1 MFIKELFTQPSTAI
15 YHICVKA
22 GGVCFFKGR
31 SVTPMS
37 NLSETYPT
45 KFVIKMSHKICQ
57 TQQGEISK
65 ASIMQK
71 ELYLS
76 E

>member
-45 KFVIKMSHKICQ
+45 KFVKNESQNMPNS
-57 TQQGEISK
+57 TRRN
-65 ASIMQK
+65 
-71 ELYLS
+71 L
-76 E
+76 